1 MAFDERLRSCL
12 KLITADPS
20 GSIAGVGGHGG
31 DAPTGIIAAM
41 PADTGDAG

>member
-20 GSIAGVGGHGG
+20 GSIA
-31 DAPTGIIAAM
+31 AM